1 MKRVIFFLLLSISL
15 LEVRGQTPE
24 GWTKEMWDEV
34 IASKAFKL
42 SLVSDKGLLEATE
55 SCQLSID
62 LFILPKANPDDE
74 TPELRRKG
82 RTIKLP
88 SGETSPYR
96 VTNWRIVEGGGR
108 IASDGQT
115 ATYSAPAAAPANKK
129 MIISVDLTP
138 IEPNLPKVQ
147 LLKTIYFSQNETFFT
162 LHIPDM
168 GIINAKFVTKL
179 TSIDSKILP
188 QQAINAIKQKG
199 YSINGLTASAMYIY
213 DPNQNLSVLRFSNLA
228 LEAIDTEDDG
238 SKNIVNGNYLLAIA
252 YRGLG
257 AGSFDLSA
265 ENSGV
270 NMVVGL
276 QLGVGCGDTKEDM
289 ICDGGVKIT
298 HEDSTYVEGYVNTI
312 VYAGDANG
320 QKARGRLNGKFRAM
334 KAN

>member
-1 MKRVIFFLLLSISL
+1 MKKAIIFLFILSL
-15 LEVRGQTPE
+15 PPLGVRGQN

-42 SLVSDKGLLEATE
+42 SLVSDKGLLEASE

-62 LFILPKANPDDE
+62 LSIPPKADPNDE
-74 TPELRRKG
+74 TPELRRKSQ
-82 RTIKLP
+82 TIKLP

-96 VTNWRIVEGGGR
+96 VNNWRIVEGGGR
-108 IASDGQT
+108 IAANGTT
-115 ATYSAPAAAPANKK
+115 ATYTAPATAPANKK
-129 MIISVDLTP
+129 MTISVDLTP

-147 LLKTIYFSQNETFFT
+147 LLKTIYFSQSETFFT

-168 GIINAKFVTKL
+168 GIVNAKFVTKL
-179 TSIDSKILP
+179 TSINNKMLP
-188 QQAINAIKQKG
+188 QQAVETIKQKG

-213 DPNQNLSVLRFSNLA
+213 DPTQNLSVLRFSNLA

-257 AGSFDLSA
+257 AGSFDLSV

-270 NMVVGL
+270 NMVVGV

-289 ICDGGVKIT
+289 NCDGSIKIT
-298 HEDSTYVEGYVNTI
+298 HEDNTYIEGYLNTI
-312 VYAGDANG
+312 VYAGDVNG
-320 QKARGRLNGKFRAM
+320 QKARGRLHGKFRAM